1 MDDIANAS
9 LFVHNLDLNRLDLHA
24 KPMLSHINV
33 GSGKDVTIKELA
45 QTVKEVVGFKGKIF
59 LIIPGQMVQQENLW
73 TLA

>member
-1 MDDIANAS
+1 
-9 LFVHNLDLNRLDLHA
+9 
-24 KPMLSHINV
+24 MLSHINV

-45 QTVKEVVGFKGKIF
+45 QTVKEVVGLKGKIF